1 MTLELAKPRPIWQI
15 MFSTHHTDVGLLYL
29 ITSLAFLFMGGS
41 LALIIRLELF
51 LPGSQFIADSMTF
64 NRIFTVHGTTLIF
77 LFILPFA
84 SAVGPG
90 IINHDTIQGHGISKT
105 KRNRILDCAQDGG
118 YAQYF

>member
-15 MFSTHHTDVGLLYL
+15 MFSTHHTDIGLLYL

-84 SAVGPG
+84 SAVG
-90 IINHDTIQGHGISKT
+90 IF
-105 KRNRILDCAQDGG
+105 AQND
-118 YAQYF
+118 QRRRKK